1 MPVVH
6 IQFLYSKAKG
16 LKEIN
21 IYFKSHSMEHQETVQ
36 YLSHLT
42 INWLEKWWSQK
53 AKIIAKLKFMY
64 QPSRYQTPVFRILL
78 CNVLIEPHF
87 GYGFSLWFFLFLF
100 FFFNW
105 KSNFRKFKICLFLR
119 RFNSQIWYQSIAI
132 EKNKLASNSLLRIL
146 VLSTRMEFYWDIFT
160 KCLSLHSADIA
171 HDQRWH
177 CTPMC
182 GKQI

>member
-100 FFFNW
+100 FFLIENQILESSKYVCFCVDLIPRSDINPLQLRKINW
-105 KSNFRKFKICLFLR
+105 LP
-119 RFNSQIWYQSIAI
+119 IAYC
-132 EKNKLASNSLLRIL
+132 E
-146 VLSTRMEFYWDIFT
+146 YWF
-160 KCLSLHSADIA
+160 
-171 HDQRWH
+171 
-177 CTPMC
+177 
-182 GKQI
+182 